1 MKLRY
6 KFIIAFI
13 IITLL
18 AALPVSLF
26 ILDRQEDET
35 ISMLKHQGELQ
46 SSMLVRTVM
55 NTLLLNGGDLNSTR
69 VDAGEFMKMM
79 QELTSDGLVSA
90 EAVLLSSRSRYNG
103 IVLARFPDGNRR
115 NRKTAKLEKER
126 VQYLKNNTGFS
137 NVKCPEKNGP
147 CFQFVQTASL
157 PGKSP
162 LCLARLL
169 YSKEEILAPV
179 RRMRMFALAATGMV
193 ILVVSVLGLFFSR
206 IFSNPIDRL
215 TSAVSEFES
224 GNMDYKVPVNSSD
237 EIGRLAN
244 TFNHLTSMINME
256 ISQLQDNN
264 RDLQR
269 LDQLKDEFLANISH
283 ELRTP
288 LNGMIGLAESLLGGV
303 GGRVPDEAA
312 HDLGLIVR
320 SGQRLSYLVDDILDF
335 SKLKNRDIELVR
347 TSVNIYSVMQ
357 FVLSILQP
365 VIETRQLSVELDIP
379 DEAEFVEGDEHRI
392 QQIVMNLVGNAVK
405 FTERGSII
413 ISARKIPAKDMVEIS
428 IADTGVGIP
437 ENKIERIFESFEQ
450 ADGSDA
456 RRFGGTGLG
465 LAITRKLVELHGGII
480 WVESSPGSGSV
491 FYFTLPSA
499 QPDEDRQ
506 FGENGKKPT
515 PWKYTG
521 LFNDEVKL
529 SIQREQVSTDEEPK
543 HVLVVD
549 DDPVNLQVLINFLS
563 MEGYQVDH
571 VMSGDRLLD
580 KIDEG
585 QLPDLILLDVMLPR
599 MSGYDVC
606 RKIREK
612 YSMHELPVMML
623 TAKSRIEDT
632 ITGLQSGAN
641 DYLSKPVNREELIA
655 RVRSLI
661 SMKKSVEE
669 HNELSMIKRDLF
681 IAHQI
686 HHSVVIQELPELAH
700 IKIAYRY
707 IPMQEMGG
715 DFYDIIKIDDNHTG
729 FIMADVSGHGIS
741 AAIICAMF
749 KMVTGFYLDY
759 ADQPG
764 KLMTNINK
772 TMYDYLQSNY
782 ITACYAYIDTSE
794 NTMTVSNAGHWSP
807 VLIQDNEII
816 TEWAKSLPIGWVEDT
831 SYDETTVDIYSG
843 DRVVLYTDAIIE
855 TRNRDGKLF
864 GYDQFMNKITGDEYH
879 EREALVEDVI
889 SSIRKWAAMGQ
900 NESFEDDVTIMVLDI
915 V

>member
-1 MKLRY
+1 MRLRY

-26 ILDRQEDET
+26 ILDRQKDET
-35 ISMLKHQGELQ
+35 ISMLMHQGELQ
-46 SSMLVRTVM
+46 GSMLARTVL

-69 VDAGEFMKMM
+69 VDAGEYMKMM
-79 QELTSDGLVSA
+79 QVLDKDGLISA
-90 EAVLLSSRSRYNG
+90 EAVLLSSKTRYNG
-103 IVLARFPDGNRR
+103 IVLARFPGIDL
-115 NRKTAKLEKER
+115 KDEKMAQLDEEMVEHLEG
-126 VQYLKNNTGFS
+126 NTGFS
-137 NVKCPEKNGP
+137 NVKCPNGNGQ
-147 CFQFVQTASL
+147 CYQFVQTASL

-169 YSKEEILAPV
+169 YSEEEILAPV
-179 RRMRMFALAATGMV
+179 RRMRMFALVATGMV
-193 ILVVSVLGLFFSR
+193 ILVVSILGLFFSR
-206 IFSNPIDRL
+206 FFSRPIDRL

-224 GNMDYKVPVNSSD
+224 GNMNYEVPVTGND

-244 TFNHLTSMINME
+244 TFNHLTRMINME

-264 RDLQR
+264 RDLKR
-269 LDQLKDEFLANISH
+269 LDHLKDEFLANISH

-303 GGRVPDEAA
+303 GGRMPEEAV
-312 HDLGLIVR
+312 HDLALIVR

-347 TSVNIYSVMQ
+347 TTVNICSVAQ

-365 VIETRQLSVELDIP
+365 VIETRQLSVEVDIP
-379 DEAEFVEGDEHRI
+379 GETEFVEGDENRI
-392 QQIVMNLVGNAVK
+392 QQIMMNLVGNAVK
-405 FTERGSII
+405 FTEMGSITVSSREIPGKNI
-413 ISARKIPAKDMVEIS
+413 IEVS
-428 IADTGVGIP
+428 IADTGIGIP
-437 ENKIERIFESFEQ
+437 ENRIERIFESFEQ

-480 WVESSPGSGSV
+480 WAESSPGQGSV
-491 FYFTLPSA
+491 FYFTMPKA
-499 QPDEDRQ
+499 EPVEPTRIVEA
-506 FGENGKKPT
+506 GEEPV

-521 LFNDEVKL
+521 IFNDEVKL
-529 SIQREQVSTDEEPK
+529 TLQHAQVSDDEDPK
-543 HVLVVD
+543 HVLIVD
-549 DDPVNLQVLINFLS
+549 DDPVNLQVLINFLT
-563 MEGYQVDH
+563 MEGYHVDH
-571 VMSGDRLLD
+571 VMSADRLLD

-623 TAKSRIEDT
+623 TAKSRVEDI

-661 SMKKSVEE
+661 SMKRSVEE

-700 IKIAYRY
+700 IQVAYRY

-715 DFYDIIKIDDNHTG
+715 DFYDIIKIDEDHTG

-749 KMVTGFYLDY
+749 KMVTGFYMDY

-764 KLMTNINK
+764 KLMTSINR
-772 TMYDYLQSNY
+772 TMHDYLQSNY
-782 ITACYAYIDTSE
+782 ITACYVFIDTSK
-794 NTMTVSNAGHWSP
+794 NIMTVSNAGHWAP
-807 VLIQDNEII
+807 LLFQEDKTV
-816 TEWAKSLPIGWVEDT
+816 TEWAKSLPIGWVEDGT
-831 SYDETTVDIYSG
+831 YDETTVNIHSG
-843 DRVVLYTDAIIE
+843 DRIVLYTDAIIE
-855 TRNRDGKLF
+855 TRNSEGKLF
-864 GYDQFMNKITGDEYH
+864 GYEQFIKKIADDVHRDG
-879 EREALVEDVI
+879 EALVEDVVL
-889 SSIRKWAAMGQ
+889 SIRRWAGMGH